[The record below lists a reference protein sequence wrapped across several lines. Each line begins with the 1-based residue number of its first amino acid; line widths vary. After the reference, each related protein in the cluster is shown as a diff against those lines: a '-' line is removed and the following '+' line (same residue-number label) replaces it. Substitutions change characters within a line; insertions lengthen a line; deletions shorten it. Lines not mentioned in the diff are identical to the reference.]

1 MKRRTFLTGAATVG
15 VVTMIGLKPSDA
27 GAAYSEYFKTLN
39 SSLKDNGPYRPMILV
54 DLDIMDSNIETLKKM
69 TRETSEYRI
78 VVKSLPS
85 PQLTKYIMDKAG
97 TNRLMVFHQ
106 PFLNYIS
113 KEIPNADMLLGKPM
127 PVKAAELYY
136 HTLGLE
142 NQYKHEENLQW
153 LIDSKERV
161 QQYLQLAKKLSVK
174 MRINLELDVGLH
186 RGGLTSTKQLTEIM
200 AVIEAHPQHLEFS
213 GFMGYDAQV
222 AKFPPI
228 IKSIDDAYKE
238 SQAIYISF
246 VNYIKQ
252 NHPHYDLNKL
262 CLNGAGS
269 PTYALAGKSG
279 IANDLSAGSCLVK
292 PLQFDISTLDDFKPA
307 SFIATPILKK
317 LKGTTIPGL
326 ESFKWWNTFWDPN
339 KQQTLFI
346 YGGKWMAQYESP
358 AGLRG
363 NSLFG
368 TSTNQQFIN
377 CSNSVNV
384 DVDDHVFLRPDQ
396 SEAVFLQFEDIITIR
411 NNHIQDS
418 WQTLAG

>member
-1 MKRRTFLTGAATVG
+1 MKRRTFLTGAATAG
-15 VVTMIGLKPSDA
+15 AITMLGLKPSDV
-27 GAAYSEYFKTLN
+27 GASYNDYFRTIN
-39 SSLKDNGPYRPMILV
+39 ESLKENGPFRPMMLV
-54 DLDIMDSNIETLKKM
+54 DLDILDRNIAVLKGM
-69 TRETSEYRI
+69 TRSSADYRI

-85 PQLTKYIMDKAG
+85 PDLTKYIMDKAS
-97 TNRLMVFHQ
+97 TNKLMVFHQ

-113 KEIPNADMLLGKPM
+113 KEIPEADVLLGKPM

-136 HTLGLE
+136 NKLE
-142 NQYKHEENLQW
+142 SNSQYNHQKNLQW
-153 LIDSKERV
+153 LIDSKNRLE
-161 QQYLQLAKKLSVK
+161 QYLGLAKALSVK
-174 MRINLELDVGLH
+174 MQINLELDVGLH
-186 RGGLTSTKQLTEIM
+186 RGGLTSIDELEEIM
-200 AVIEAHPQHLEFS
+200 AVIVANPKFLKFS

-222 AKFPPI
+222 AKFPPL
-228 IKSIDDAYKE
+228 IKSIDDAYAE
-238 SQAIYISF
+238 SQAIYTAF
-246 VNYIKQ
+246 VVHIEK
-252 NHPHYDLNKL
+252 HYPQYDVSKL

-269 PTYALAGKSG
+269 PTYELAGKNG

-292 PLQFDISTLDDFKPA
+292 PLQFDIKTLEDFEPA

-317 LKGTTIPGL
+317 LPGTTIPGL
-326 ESFKWWNTFWDPN
+326 EKLSWWNNMWDPN

-346 YGGKWMAQYESP
+346 YGGKWMAEYESP
-358 AGLRG
+358 EGLRG

-411 NNHIQDS
+411 NKRIEGS
-418 WQTLAG
+418 WETLAG

>member
-1 MKRRTFLTGAATVG
+1 MKRRTFLAGAATVG
-15 VVTMIGLKPSDA
+15 AVTMIGLKPSDA
-27 GAAYSEYFKTLN
+27 GASYNDYFRTVN
-39 SSLKDNGPYRPMILV
+39 ESLKNNGPYRPMILI
-54 DLDIMDSNIETLKKM
+54 DLDIMDRNISTLKKM
-69 TRETSEYRI
+69 TRDTAAYRI

-85 PQLTKYIMDKAG
+85 PDLTKYVMEKAG

-113 KEIPNADMLLGKPM
+113 KEIPDADVLLGKPM
-127 PVKAAELYY
+127 PVKAAQHYY
-136 HTLGLE
+136 NNLGPD

-161 QQYLQLAKKLSVK
+161 EQYLQLAKTLSVK

-186 RGGLTSTKQLTEIM
+186 RGGLTSTAQLKSIM
-200 AVIEAHPQHLEFS
+200 AVIEANPQHLQFS

-228 IKSIDDAYKE
+228 IKSIDEAYKE
-238 SQAIYISF
+238 SQDIYISF
-246 VNYIKQ
+246 VDYIKQ
-252 NHPHYDLNKL
+252 YHPQYELDKL

-269 PTYALAGKSG
+269 PSYALAGESG

-292 PLQFDISTLDDFKPA
+292 PLQFDISTLDDFEPA

-317 LKGTTIPGL
+317 LQGTTIPGL
-326 ESFKWWNTFWDPN
+326 ERLQWWNKFWDPN
-339 KQQTLFI
+339 KEQTLFI
-346 YGGKWMAQYESP
+346 YGGKWMAEYESP
-358 AGLRG
+358 TGLRG

-368 TSTNQQFIN
+368 TSTNQEFIN
-377 CSNSVNV
+377 CSNNVNV
-384 DVDDHVFLRPDQ
+384 NVDDHVFLRPDQ
-396 SEAVFLQFEDIITIR
+396 SEAVFLQFDDIITIR
-411 NNHIQDS
+411 NKRIQDT